1 MEAAVDRSE
10 ASELADLQMHWDEAY
25 DIGLDGDIWSA
36 QFRGSTDQLRAHTSH
51 ELRELIRTD
60 YTYRHT
66 ARSPADGSP
75 GPGGDDPGGDDSD
88 DDDPYG
94 YYDDG
99 ARDDEDTPPASPR
112 ADFADIRGE
121 RMST

>member
-60 YTYRHT
+60 YTYRYRT
-66 ARSPADGSP
+66 SSPVASSP
-75 GPGGDDPGGDDSD
+75 DPDSDDSD
-88 DDDPYG
+88 DDDAYG

-99 ARDDEDTPPASPR
+99 TRDDEDTPPASPR

>member
-36 QFRGSTDQLRAHTSH
+36 QFRGSTEQLRAHTSH

-60 YTYRHT
+60 YTYRYR
-66 ARSPADGSP
+66 ARSPAVSSP
-75 GPGGDDPGGDDSD
+75 DPGGDDSG

-94 YYDDG
+94 GYYDDG
-99 ARDDEDTPPASPR
+99 TRDDEDTPSAPRRAS
-112 ADFADIRGE
+112 FADIRGE

>member
-1 MEAAVDRSE
+1 MDRSE

-36 QFRGSTDQLRAHTSH
+36 QFRGSTDQLRAHTGH

-60 YTYRHT
+60 YTYRYR
-66 ARSPADGSP
+66 ASSPAVSSP
-75 GPGGDDPGGDDSD
+75 GTAGDDS
-88 DDDPYG
+88 G
-94 YYDDG
+94 
-99 ARDDEDTPPASPR
+99 DDEDAPAAPPR
-112 ADFADIRGE
+112 AGFADIRGE